1 MSETRKDVIELQ
13 VDISE
18 ERSASLLTRRG
29 DIGHVALFLLICVSW
44 HPTIG
49 LASLSPVVT
58 VAGFVATF
66 VFARWDGLRLA
77 DVGVA
82 LGRGSVRRAMA
93 GFGIGCLL
101 VAIHTAIT
109 ASMAPVRWVPAANP
123 SISRTLMWFL
133 IFVFFATR
141 EEWVY
146 RGYPLR
152 VLAARWGP
160 WPAQITL
167 AIVFAMEHALG
178 GASWQNAILGAG
190 AGALLFSTAAL
201 ASGGLALPIGMHVA
215 WNFGDWLRGGRGGG
229 GIWDMIVGDGLTDRA
244 DAVALGVYLVLV
256 AAASLALARWGR
268 WRSAE
273 GRTRE
278 KRQPQRLPM
287 VGNG

>member
-1 MSETRKDVIELQ
+1 MSELSSSEINRETRKNVIELQ
-13 VDISE
+13 VDISKG
-18 ERSASLLTRRG
+18 SASLLTRGG

-44 HPTIG
+44 HPAIG
-49 LASLSPVVT
+49 LASLGPVVT

-66 VFARWDGLRLA
+66 VFVRWDGLRLA
-77 DVGVA
+77 DIGVA

-93 GFGIGCLL
+93 GFGIGFLL
-101 VAIHTAIT
+101 VALHTAIT
-109 ASMAPVRWVPAANP
+109 ASVAPVRWVPAANP

-167 AIVFAMEHALG
+167 AILFAMEHALG

-201 ASGGLALPIGMHVA
+201 ASGGLALPIACMSHGILETGCAVDEEVA
-215 WNFGDWLRGGRGGG
+215 EYGTWLSAM
-229 GIWDMIVGDGLTDRA
+229 DSPIVRT
-244 DAVALGVYLVLV
+244 
-256 AAASLALARWGR
+256 R
-268 WRSAE
+268 WR
-273 GRTRE
+273 
-278 KRQPQRLPM
+278 
-287 VGNG
+287 